1 MSKKFLAGLLT
12 LVFSLALSATVLAH
26 GGGLD
31 QNGGHYDRRTGQY
44 HKHR

>member
-1 MSKKFLAGLLT
+1 MKKLTALL
-12 LVFSLALSATVLAH
+12 LISILSLAITSIVLAH